1 MKKLVVLGAGESG
14 IGAALLAKKNK
25 YDVFVSDNGII
36 TEKLVLSN
44 NKIRWEEGGHTKN
57 EILSASEVVKSP
69 GISDSIGL
77 YSRFEI
83 KRNTCIIRSGVA
95 FRYTNSKIIA
105 ITGTNGK
112 QQLLCC

>member
-57 EILSASEVVKSP
+57 EILSSWSSKSP

-77 YSRFEI
+77 IQDLKSQGIPVLSEVEFA
-83 KRNTCIIRSGVA
+83 TDML
-95 FRYTNSKIIA
+95 KIIDYR
-105 ITGTNGK
+105 N
-112 QQLLCC
+112 